1 MSAQALDASGRE
13 QGRYYR
19 RMEAAF
25 LLAMGIHAAVL
36 LLAPAYVPRPYTLPA
51 TPLRLVA
58 AGPARAGGGRAH
70 AGALAPTPATTTR
83 QTRSIAAPVIRR
95 GTPIL
100 TEQLHPASPVA
111 AGGPSNGTA
120 RGGGG
125 GAAGGEGETGLDGPG
140 EEAPPLFYAFDAPP
154 KVLDRVI
161 PDYPAHVKAAG
172 GQGSV
177 VLNANVDERGHVIRV
192 WVAQATAPDALV
204 EAAVDALYRFQFAPG
219 SQQGVPVKCTVAV
232 PFNFSL
238 NVHL

>member
-58 AGPARAGGGRAH
+58 AGPARVGGGRAH

-100 TEQLHPASPVA
+100 TEQLHPASPV
-111 AGGPSNGTA
+111 
-120 RGGGG
+120 
-125 GAAGGEGETGLDGPG
+125 AAGGEGETGLDGPG